1 MPLCNLYSITKGQ
14 QAIRDIAG
22 AMRDLTGNMPMLPG
36 ANLKDRPDEG
46 KRWDN
51 RPPRPK
57 FNSLA
62 GHASLVPP
70 TRELAAAGLHVKAR
84 RGGLQLCL

>member
-36 ANLKDRPDEG
+36 ANLRT
-46 KRWDN
+46 
-51 RPPRPK
+51 
-57 FNSLA
+57 
-62 GHASLVPP
+62 VP
-70 TRELAAAGLHVKAR
+70 TKAR
-84 RGGLQLCL
+84 GGITALRAPIRLPRGPVLHWSPLQGNWRLLVCTSEQEGGGLQLCL